1 MAMNN
6 PFKPLALVLA
16 TAALALSLAPSS
28 AAQAEALRGNVVI
41 DGSSTVYP
49 ITEAAAAAFRKK
61 YPNVNITVAVSGT
74 GGGFKRFAIGE
85 TDISDASRP
94 IKAKEY
100 LKAKESGV
108 NFIELPV
115 ALDGLSVV
123 LNPKNDWVDQLTV
136 EDLKA
141 IYLED
146 GKARKWSDLNP
157 EWPNETIKVYSPGTD
172 SGTFDYFKEVVAG
185 KTGSFRID
193 MSVSEDDNV
202 LVTGVYGD
210 KYAIGYFGASY
221 YFENKDKLR
230 AAPIV
235 NPKTKKA
242 VLPTPANVV
251 SGAYAPLSRPLF
263 IYVNE
268 KSLRRPAM
276 RKFMEFYLENAA
288 EFAKKVQY
296 VPTSHKIA
304 AMAKSFLKKRKT
316 GTVFVTKSVNEEG
329 THYQKRE
336 QPLDVAYSEANLLG
350 TK

>member
-1 MAMNN
+1 MKMTLQT
-6 PFKPLALVLA
+6 LAVALA
-16 TAALALSLAPSS
+16 PAALTLALAPS
-28 AAQAEALRGNVVI
+28 ATAQADQLRGNVVI

-49 ITEAAAAAFRKK
+49 ITEAAAAAFRKE

-100 LKAKESGV
+100 KKCLENDV
-108 NFIELPV
+108 QFVELPV
-115 ALDGLSVV
+115 ALDGLSIV
-123 LNPKNDWVDQLTV
+123 LNPKNDWVKSLSV
-136 EDLKA
+136 EQLKA

-146 GKARKWSDLNP
+146 GTARKWSDLDP
-157 EWPNETIKVYSPGTD
+157 SWPNETIKVYSPGTD

-185 KTGSFRID
+185 KKGSFRPD

-230 AAPIV
+230 AAAIV
-235 NPKTKKA
+235 NPNTGKA
-242 VLPTPANVV
+242 VMPTPENVLNG
-251 SGAYAPLSRPLF
+251 SYAPLSRPLF
-263 IYVNE
+263 IYVNV

-276 RKFMEFYLENAA
+276 RKFVEFYLEHSGKFA
-288 EFAKKVQY
+288 EQVQY
-296 VPTSHKIA
+296 VSTSPKID
-304 AMAKSFLKKRKT
+304 AMAKTFLKKRRS
-316 GTVFVTKSVNEEG
+316 GTVFVKAVELDGEMA
-329 THYQKRE
+329 YQKRE
-336 QPLDVAYSEANLLG
+336 ESLDAAYQEANLLD